1 MREFLDVAFGTLEL
15 DWKQY
20 VEIDPRY
27 FRPTEVDLL
36 LGDAEQ
42 GDARAGLEAEGQLP
56 RADQDDGTR
65 RRRGRPT
72 RTFGPGAERL
82 TSVAVVLGAR
92 GLLGTA
98 LGERLPAAGWRVAAA
113 VGHAECD
120 ITDAGAVRALL
131 EATRPDVVFN
141 AAAYTDVDRA
151 ESEPAA
157 AEAINAA
164 GAENVAR
171 AAAAA
176 GAAVVH
182 YSTDFVFDGELE
194 RPYDESDPP
203 SPQGRYAASKVAG
216 DARVA
221 AAAERHFILRVGCLY
236 GRGGRNFPS
245 TIVRRLRAG
254 ETIRAHN
261 DRLGS
266 PTWAREVADVSA
278 ALARTRTTASTTAP
292 RRARPRG
299 PTSLAWPRKCW
310 ACRPTA

>member
-1 MREFLDVAFGTLEL
+1 VT
-15 DWKQY
+15 
-20 VEIDPRY
+20 
-27 FRPTEVDLL
+27 
-36 LGDAEQ
+36 
-42 GDARAGLEAEGQLP
+42 
-56 RADQDDGTR
+56 
-65 RRRGRPT
+65 
-72 RTFGPGAERL
+72 
-82 TSVAVVLGAR
+82 VAVVFGAR

-98 LGERLPAAGWRVAAA
+98 LSERLPAAGWHVAAA
-113 VGHAECD
+113 VGHADCD
-120 ITDAGAVRALL
+120 ISDTRAVRALL

-151 ESEPAA
+151 ENEPAI
-157 AEAINAA
+157 AEAVNAA

-182 YSTDFVFDGELE
+182 YSTDFVFDGELA
-194 RPYDESDPP
+194 RPYREDDPP
-203 SPQGRYAASKVAG
+203 SPQSRYAASKAAG

-266 PTWAREVADVSA
+266 PTWAREVAAVSA
-278 ALARTRTTASTTAP
+278 ALARTAHHGLYHCTAQGETTWAGFACLAADILGVPADRVRGVSTSELPLKAQRP
-292 RRARPRG
+292 RRAILDNRRLRERG
-299 PTSLAWPRKCW
+299 LDLLSTWQDALRAFI
-310 ACRPTA
+310 ADETG

>member
-1 MREFLDVAFGTLEL
+1 VT
-15 DWKQY
+15 
-20 VEIDPRY
+20 
-27 FRPTEVDLL
+27 
-36 LGDAEQ
+36 
-42 GDARAGLEAEGQLP
+42 
-56 RADQDDGTR
+56 
-65 RRRGRPT
+65 
-72 RTFGPGAERL
+72 
-82 TSVAVVLGAR
+82 VAVVLGAR

-113 VGHAECD
+113 VGHADCD
-120 ITDAGAVRALL
+120 ISDERAVRALL

-141 AAAYTDVDRA
+141 AAAYTDVDGA
-151 ESEPAA
+151 ESEPAI
-157 AEAINAA
+157 AEAVNAA

-171 AAAAA
+171 AAAAV

-194 RPYDESDPP
+194 RPYGEDDPP
-203 SPQGRYAASKVAG
+203 APQGRYAASKAAG

-266 PTWAREVADVSA
+266 PTWVREVADVSA
-278 ALARTRTTASTTAP
+278 ALARTAHHGLYHCTAQGETTWADFVRLAADILGVSADRVRGVSTAELPLKARRP
-292 RRARPRG
+292 RRAILDNRRLREHG
-299 PTSLAWPRKCW
+299 LDGMSSWQDALRAFIVEETRAG
-310 ACRPTA
+310 

>member
-1 MREFLDVAFGTLEL
+1 VT
-15 DWKQY
+15 
-20 VEIDPRY
+20 
-27 FRPTEVDLL
+27 
-36 LGDAEQ
+36 
-42 GDARAGLEAEGQLP
+42 
-56 RADQDDGTR
+56 
-65 RRRGRPT
+65 
-72 RTFGPGAERL
+72 
-82 TSVAVVLGAR
+82 VAVVLGAR

-113 VGHAECD
+113 VGHADCD
-120 ITDAGAVRALL
+120 ISDERAVRALL

-141 AAAYTDVDRA
+141 AAAYTDVDGA
-151 ESEPAA
+151 ESEPAI
-157 AEAINAA
+157 AEAVNAA

-171 AAAAA
+171 AAAAV

-194 RPYDESDPP
+194 RPYGEDDPP
-203 SPQGRYAASKVAG
+203 APQGRYAASKAAG

-266 PTWAREVADVSA
+266 PTWVREVADVSA
-278 ALARTRTTASTTAP
+278 ALARTAHHGLYHCTAQGETTWADFVRLAADILGVPADRVRGVSTAELPLKARRP
-292 RRARPRG
+292 RRAILDNRRLREHG
-299 PTSLAWPRKCW
+299 LDGMSSWQDALRAFIVEETRAG
-310 ACRPTA
+310 

>member
-1 MREFLDVAFGTLEL
+1 MTTAVAST
-15 DWKQY
+15 
-20 VEIDPRY
+20 
-27 FRPTEVDLL
+27 
-36 LGDAEQ
+36 
-42 GDARAGLEAEGQLP
+42 
-56 RADQDDGTR
+56 
-65 RRRGRPT
+65 
-72 RTFGPGAERL
+72 
-82 TSVAVVLGAR
+82 AVVLGAR

-120 ITDAGAVRALL
+120 ITDAGALRALF

-194 RPYDESDPP
+194 RLYDEDDPP
-203 SPQGRYAASKVAG
+203 TPQGRYAASKVAG

-236 GRGGRNFPS
+236 GQGGRNFPS
-245 TIVRRLRAG
+245 TITRRLRAG
-254 ETIRAHN
+254 ETVRAHN
-261 DRLGS
+261 DRFGS

-278 ALARTRTTASTTAP
+278 ALARTAHHGLYHCTSQGETTWADFARLAAELLGVPADRVRGVSTAELPLKAQRP
-292 RRARPRG
+292 RRAVLDNRRLRERG
-299 PTSLAWPRKCW
+299 LDTLSSWQDALRAFIAAETR
-310 ACRPTA
+310 AA